1 MRGEESKG
9 EERGGKDNIFK
20 NRNRVLEIGDKTRQ
34 DRTGQDRT
42 GQDSRKVERGVEKNG
57 KEIIVTNLDELSTI
71 NRKSITIIPHNTNML
86 YMNKMTSSSRYCMST
101 HSPFWNLFTSFISLP
116 AGPIGSQFGSSGRPP
131 LIH

>member
-42 GQDSRKVERGVEKNG
+42 GQDRTGLEKSRERSRKKWKGN
-57 KEIIVTNLDELSTI
+57 
-71 NRKSITIIPHNTNML
+71 
-86 YMNKMTSSSRYCMST
+86 YC
-101 HSPFWNLFTSFISLP
+101 HKF
-116 AGPIGSQFGSSGRPP
+116 R
-131 LIH
+131 